1 MCICFVKN
9 QLEHWK
15 FYISFVVY
23 VSVVFCI
30 TFILFTTS
38 YHTHGDFFCEGD
50 CLRDHLEQ
58 NKIKHANFWNEYSLF
73 CCIYLNI
80 FYFYCVEI
88 FFTISLLHIYLSK
101 NFLFSHSFLLL
112 TVTVTILNEALKFKY
127 ISICAPLKGL
137 HKTL

>member
-1 MCICFVKN
+1 MEVLYLFCCVCISCVLHLFWFVFY
-9 QLEHWK
+9 QLPYPWW
-15 FYISFVVY
+15 S
-23 VSVVFCI
+23 
-30 TFILFTTS
+30 
-38 YHTHGDFFCEGD
+38 FCESD

-73 CCIYLNI
+73 CCIYINI
-80 FYFYCVEI
+80 FYFYCIEI

-112 TVTVTILNEALKFKY
+112 NVTVAILNEALKFKY
-127 ISICAPLKGL
+127 ISIFAPLKGL